1 LQQQDGRCLF
11 YKPPDKTAGAP
22 AVLSPMV
29 NLTLRKENYGGWQI
43 HFYAKI
49 ILGINI

>member
-1 LQQQDGRCLF
+1 M
-11 YKPPDKTAGAP
+11 P
-22 AVLSPMV
+22 AILSPTV
-29 NLTLRKENYGGWQI
+29 NLTLRKENYADWQI